1 MSSPHDPRLP
11 DSPPATSPVPEAG
24 WHPDVPVIGPLTGS
38 WTWDV
43 ELDHL
48 TWSDEMYVIHGVA
61 PGDVAPTRELMQA
74 HKHLEDLDRCR
85 GVLAHALEH
94 GGVFACPHRIIDAHM
109 RTRHVLQVG
118 SARADAAGTVIEMT
132 GFMVDLTETRRD
144 VLRSRAPEGNGAVP
158 ELVADRAVVTA
169 EVPQPA
175 WRGEEHGLSQRESE
189 ILTLVVRGLRN
200 DEIAETAYLS
210 INTVKTYVRTLY
222 RKIEATSRS
231 QAVRWGMRHGFDS
244 AEESQR

>member
-1 MSSPHDPRLP
+1 
-11 DSPPATSPVPEAG
+11 
-24 WHPDVPVIGPLTGS
+24 
-38 WTWDV
+38 
-43 ELDHL
+43 
-48 TWSDEMYVIHGVA
+48 MYVIHGVA

-85 GVLAHALEH
+85 GVLAHTLEH

-118 SARADAAGTVIEMT
+118 SARTDAAGTVIEMT
-132 GFMVDLTETRRD
+132 GFMVDLDRRSAVTSSAPD
-144 VLRSRAPEGNGAVP
+144 APEGNDAVR

-222 RKIEATSRS
+222 RKIDATSRS

-244 AEESQR
+244 AEESQP